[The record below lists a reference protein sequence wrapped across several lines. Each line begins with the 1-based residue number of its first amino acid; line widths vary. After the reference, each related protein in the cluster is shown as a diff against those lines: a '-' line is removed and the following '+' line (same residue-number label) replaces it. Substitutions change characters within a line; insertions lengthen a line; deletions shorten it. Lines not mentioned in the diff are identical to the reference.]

1 MPKSMNETSPGWGT
15 VLKLIGQGIAAGSRA
30 QNLVFR
36 AIGLDRER
44 DCPAVNN
51 LFVKEFQGG
60 PWVPSHLFQNRFRLS
75 FQFRV
80 NTALG
85 DCAHVPM
92 WPKGG
97 LLSMA
102 QGKRTVR

>member
-44 DCPAVNN
+44 DCPAFNN

-60 PWVPSHLFQNRFRLS
+60 PWFQSNLFQNRFRLS
-75 FQFRV
+75 FQSGSIRLLAI
-80 NTALG
+80 ALTYRCG
-85 DCAHVPM
+85 
-92 WPKGG
+92 PKVAFCQWLKARG
-97 LLSMA
+97 
-102 QGKRTVR
+102 RC